1 MTLED
6 TPGSWPVVASTDL
19 HRDAWVVALR
29 RDELHAPGQPDPRF
43 SRIVV
48 EHPGAAMVLAVDGDP
63 DAPEG
68 ERVCLLRQYRH
79 PGGGTFV
86 ELPAGVCDVDGE
98 DPLETARREL
108 LEEVALE
115 ADHWEHLL
123 STYPTVGITSEIHH
137 FYLAR
142 GLRPAER
149 PADFVVEHEE
159 AHMET
164 LWAPLD
170 EVVDAVLDGRVREGP
185 VAIAVL
191 AYQALRIRAMRG

>member
-1 MTLED
+1 VSLAD
-6 TPGSWPVVASTDL
+6 QPGSWPVVASTDL

-29 RDELHAPGQPDPRF
+29 RDDIHPPDDPDSTF

-63 DAPEG
+63 DSPEG

-86 ELPAGVCDVDGE
+86 ELPAGICDVDGE

-108 LEEVALE
+108 LEEVSLE
-115 ADHWEHLL
+115 ADHWEHLV
-123 STYPTVGITSEIHH
+123 STYPSVGITSEVHH

-142 GLRPAER
+142 GLREADR
-149 PADFVVEHEE
+149 PDDFDLEHEE
-159 AHMET
+159 AHMEVF
-164 LWAPLD
+164 WAPYD
-170 EVVDAVLDGRVREGP
+170 ELLDAVLDGRVQEGP

-191 AYQALRIRAMRG
+191 AHQALRIRAMRG